1 MPAITCVNETIRQR
15 MSFKS
20 ALATTTNVPFSL
32 SFSLIV
38 SVKFKIFVLMAFPLV
53 IVIFVFRAN
62 IKQKGPQN
70 LFHQLGF
77 GNVSSTA
84 ELSQSRNFFY
94 NMSKVQG
101 LREGIN
107 TGSETKLA
115 ADR

>member
-1 MPAITCVNETIRQR
+1 
-15 MSFKS
+15 
-20 ALATTTNVPFSL
+20 
-32 SFSLIV
+32 
-38 SVKFKIFVLMAFPLV
+38 MAFPLV

-107 TGSETKLA
+107 TGGETKLA